1 MTPPV
6 SRQQVSRQQA
16 GGGRVVLLGATG
28 YTGRLT
34 AEAMVR
40 AGLAPVLAGRSSTA
54 LTALV
59 AELAPYAPINAAPT
73 WQVAE
78 VGDQGSVNAL
88 VVSPAD
94 VLVSTVGPFTRLGAP
109 AVTAAINAG
118 ASYVDS
124 TGEAPFIRAVFQ
136 TYGAQAQATGARLLT
151 AFGYDYVPGNLAGA
165 LALQAAR
172 AKGAVPTRVEIG
184 YFVGG
189 ESFGVSSGTKASAAE
204 IMLAPSFT
212 FHHGVIRTERSA
224 RNTSIFNV
232 DGKPHAGLSVGGSEH
247 FALPRFDQ
255 SVQDVGV
262 YLGWAGKA
270 TRVASAAGSAMSAV
284 AHVPG
289 ISNLLH
295 RGLKSAAGAATGQG
309 PTKRQRD
316 ANTSIAVARTF
327 DGVGRPLSRAQVTGP
342 SPYTLTAELLAWAAA
357 MCLVHPALSGG
368 AFGPVDAFGLKALVR
383 GCADMG
389 LVPVD
394 E

>member
-1 MTPPV
+1 MNP
-6 SRQQVSRQQA
+6 QIGRQQA
-16 GGGRVVLLGATG
+16 GSGRVVLFGATG
-28 YTGRLT
+28 YTGRLA
-34 AEAMVR
+34 AESMVR

-54 LTALV
+54 LTELV
-59 AELAPYAPINAAPT
+59 AELAPYAPINGAPT

-88 VVSPAD
+88 LVSPAD

-109 AVTAAINAG
+109 AITAAINAG

-124 TGEAPFIRAVFQ
+124 TGEPPFVREVFEH
-136 TYGAQAQATGARLLT
+136 YDAKAQATGARLLT

-165 LALQAAR
+165 LALQRAR
-172 AKGAVPTRVEIG
+172 AMGAVPTRVEIG

-189 ESFGVSSGTKASAAE
+189 ESFGMSSGTKASAAE

-212 FHHGVIRTERSA
+212 FHHGGISTERSA
-224 RNTSIFNV
+224 RSTRIFNV

-270 TRVASAAGSAMSAV
+270 TRVASAASSAISAV

-289 ISNLLH
+289 LNNLLH
-295 RGLKSAAGAATGQG
+295 RGLQSAVGETTGQG

-316 ANTSIAVARTF
+316 TNTSIAVARTF
-327 DGVGRPLSRAQVTGP
+327 DGVGRPLSRVQVTGP
-342 SPYTLTAELLAWAAA
+342 SPYALTAELLAWAAA
-357 MCLVHPALSGG
+357 MCLVRPALSGG
-368 AFGPVDAFGLKALVR
+368 ACGPVDAFGLEALVL
-383 GCADMG
+383 GCTDMG

-394 E
+394 A